1 MPFVRGETSRARL
14 ERERQLSAPQ
24 LGKTIPHATSRLE
37 STHTNDYTSQMTTVS
52 ITELKARLSAFIDI
66 VRDGDEV
73 LVTDRGRLIAR
84 LVPIR
89 QAEQEEG
96 RREMLLRSGRLRGP
110 PATLADDFCRRARPA
125 DANGDSLA
133 ALLDERA
140 DGR

>member
-1 MPFVRGETSRARL
+1 M
-14 ERERQLSAPQ
+14 
-24 LGKTIPHATSRLE
+24 I
-37 STHTNDYTSQMTTVS
+37 TVS
-52 ITELKARLSAFIDI
+52 ISELKARLSAFIDI

-110 PATLADDFCRRARPA
+110 TATLADDFFLRARPA